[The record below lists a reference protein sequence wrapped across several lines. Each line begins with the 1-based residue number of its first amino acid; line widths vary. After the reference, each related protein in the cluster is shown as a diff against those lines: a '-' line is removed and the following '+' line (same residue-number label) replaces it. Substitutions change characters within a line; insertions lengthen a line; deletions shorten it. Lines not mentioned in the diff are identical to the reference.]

1 MHFTNFY
8 NKEIKEVLNN
18 NFSNIVTEN
27 VGPFLYS
34 TIKTIRP
41 KRILE
46 VGAGYT
52 SIFFA
57 KALQEIK
64 EENQFDL
71 NLTKNDN
78 PPSHW
83 ERRKKLLNKKYNF
96 NEDSKLIIVDNF
108 SKTNHDTARPVDNAI
123 QTLNLNN
130 FIEFVEVDGMNL
142 QSINK
147 LIENYLPLDFVF
159 LDFGA
164 GATLPVLFKFYFEKI
179 NNLGGYIMIHS
190 TLTNA
195 MHRLWLAELKLKY
208 NKDSSVEII
217 SFLEPNKIMQN
228 SFTLVKKSVESKT
241 GEFYPPIYT
250 AQP

>member
-8 NKEIKEVLNN
+8 NEELKNALDE

-27 VGPFLYS
+27 VGPFIYS

-41 KRILE
+41 KKILE
-46 VGAGYT
+46 IGAGYT

-57 KALQEIK
+57 KALKEI
-64 EENQFDL
+64 EEEDSFDL
-71 NLTKNDN
+71 QLLKDQKSD
-78 PPSHW
+78 PKW
-83 ERRKKLLNKKYNF
+83 ERRQRLLNKNYQF
-96 NEDSKLIIVDNF
+96 GSDSKLIIVDNF
-108 SKTNHDTARPVDNAI
+108 SKKKHDTARPVDNAI
-123 QTLNLNN
+123 KKLHLNKY
-130 FIEFVEVDGMNL
+130 IDFVEADGMDL
-142 QSINK
+142 QKINEM
-147 LIENYLPLDFVF
+147 ISNNLPLDFVF

-164 GATLPVLFKFYFEKI
+164 GAALPILFKFYFEKI
-179 NNLGGYIMIHS
+179 NSFGGYIMVHS

-208 NKDSSVEII
+208 SNDSSVEIM

-228 SFTLVKKSVESKT
+228 SFTLIKKNIETET
-241 GEFYPPIYT
+241 GQFNPPIYT

>member
-8 NKEIKEVLNN
+8 NEELKNALDE

-27 VGPFLYS
+27 VGPFIYS

-41 KRILE
+41 KKILE
-46 VGAGYT
+46 IGAGYT

-57 KALQEIK
+57 KALKEI
-64 EENQFDL
+64 EEEDNFDL
-71 NLTKNDN
+71 QLLKDQKSDPN
-78 PPSHW
+78 W
-83 ERRKKLLNKKYNF
+83 ERRHRLLNKDYPF
-96 NEDSKLIIVDNF
+96 SSDSKLIIVDNF
-108 SKTNHDTARPVDNAI
+108 SKEKHDTARPVDNAI
-123 QTLNLNN
+123 KKLHLNKY
-130 FIEFVEVDGMNL
+130 IDFVESDGMDL
-142 QSINK
+142 QKINEM
-147 LIENYLPLDFVF
+147 ISNSLPLDFVF

-164 GATLPVLFKFYFEKI
+164 GAALPILFKFYFEKI
-179 NNLGGYIMIHS
+179 NSFGGYIMVHS

-208 NKDSSVEII
+208 SNDSSVEIM

-228 SFTLVKKSVESKT
+228 SFTLIKKNIETET
-241 GEFYPPIYT
+241 GQFNPPIYT

>member
-8 NKEIKEVLNN
+8 NEELKNALDE

-27 VGPFLYS
+27 VGPFIYS

-41 KRILE
+41 KKILE
-46 VGAGYT
+46 IGAGYT

-57 KALQEIK
+57 KALKEI
-64 EENQFDL
+64 EEEDNFDL
-71 NLTKNDN
+71 QLLKDQKSDPN
-78 PPSHW
+78 W
-83 ERRKKLLNKKYNF
+83 ERRHKLLNKDYQF
-96 NEDSKLIIVDNF
+96 NSDSKLIIVDNF
-108 SKTNHDTARPVDNAI
+108 SKEKHDTARPVDNAI
-123 QTLNLNN
+123 KKLHLNKY
-130 FIEFVEVDGMNL
+130 IDFVEADGMDL
-142 QSINK
+142 QQINEM
-147 LIENYLPLDFVF
+147 ISNSLPLDFVF

-164 GATLPVLFKFYFEKI
+164 GAALPILFKFYFEKI
-179 NNLGGYIMIHS
+179 NSFGGYIMVHS

-208 NKDSSVEII
+208 SNDSSVEIM

-228 SFTLVKKSVESKT
+228 SFTLIKKNIETET
-241 GEFYPPIYT
+241 GQFNPPIYT

>member
-8 NKEIKEVLNN
+8 NKDLKEALDE

-27 VGPFLYS
+27 VGPFVYS

-41 KRILE
+41 KTILE
-46 VGAGYT
+46 IGAGYS

-57 KALQEIK
+57 QALKEIQ
-64 EENQFDL
+64 EENSFDVQL
-71 NLTKNDN
+71 LDN
-78 PPSHW
+78 SNPDLKW
-83 ERRKKLLNKKYNF
+83 ERRHRLLNKDYQFKS
-96 NEDSKLIIVDNF
+96 DSKLIIVDNF
-108 SKTNHDTARPVDNAI
+108 SKNNHDTARPVDECI
-123 QTLNLNN
+123 RKLNLDKYIN
-130 FIEFVEVDGMNL
+130 FIKADAMNL
-142 QSINK
+142 QKINET
-147 LIENYLPLDFVF
+147 ISNSLPLDFVF

-164 GATLPVLFKFYFEKI
+164 GAALPILFKFYFEHI
-179 NNLGGYIMIHS
+179 NSNGGYIMVHS

-208 NKDSSVEII
+208 VNDSSVEIM

-228 SFTLVKKSVESKT
+228 SFTLIKKNMELKT
-241 GEFYPPIYT
+241 GQFNPPIYT

>member
-8 NKEIKEVLNN
+8 NEDLKNALDE

-27 VGPFLYS
+27 VGPFIYS

-41 KRILE
+41 KKILE
-46 VGAGYT
+46 IGAGYT

-57 KALQEIK
+57 QALKEIE
-64 EENQFDL
+64 EENNFDAKL
-71 NLTKNDN
+71 INEEKID
-78 PPSHW
+78 SDW
-83 ERRKKLLNKKYNF
+83 ERRHRLLNKDYQF
-96 NEDSKLIIVDNF
+96 SADSKLIIVDNF
-108 SKTNHDTARPVDNAI
+108 SKEKHDTARPVDNAI
-123 QTLNLNN
+123 KKLHLDKY
-130 FIEFVEVDGMNL
+130 IDFVEADGMDL
-142 QSINK
+142 QKIN
-147 LIENYLPLDFVF
+147 EMVSNYLPLDFVF

-164 GATLPVLFKFYFEKI
+164 GAALPILFKFYFERI
-179 NNLGGYIMIHS
+179 NNYGGYIMVHS

-208 NKDSSVEII
+208 INDSSVEIM

-228 SFTLVKKSVESKT
+228 SFTLIKKNIETET
-241 GEFYPPIYT
+241 GQFNPPIYT

>member
-8 NKEIKEVLNN
+8 NEELKNALDE

-27 VGPFLYS
+27 VGPFIYS

-41 KRILE
+41 KKILE

-57 KALQEIK
+57 KALKEI
-64 EENQFDL
+64 EEEDNFDL
-71 NLTKNDN
+71 QLLKDQKSDPN
-78 PPSHW
+78 W
-83 ERRKKLLNKKYNF
+83 ERRHKLLNKNYQF
-96 NEDSKLIIVDNF
+96 GSDSKLIIVDNF
-108 SKTNHDTARPVDNAI
+108 SKEKHDTARPVDNAI
-123 QTLNLNN
+123 KKLHLNKY
-130 FIEFVEVDGMNL
+130 IDFVEADGMDL
-142 QSINK
+142 QQINEM
-147 LIENYLPLDFVF
+147 ISNSLPLDFVF

-164 GATLPVLFKFYFEKI
+164 GAALPILFKFYFEKI
-179 NNLGGYIMIHS
+179 NSFGGYIMVHS

-208 NKDSSVEII
+208 SNDSSVEIM

-228 SFTLVKKSVESKT
+228 SFTLIKKNIETET
-241 GEFYPPIYT
+241 GQFNPPIYT

>member
-8 NKEIKEVLNN
+8 NEELKNALDE

-27 VGPFLYS
+27 VGPFIYS

-41 KRILE
+41 KKILE
-46 VGAGYT
+46 IGAGYT

-57 KALQEIK
+57 KALKEI
-64 EENQFDL
+64 EEEDNFDL
-71 NLTKNDN
+71 QLLKDQKSDPN
-78 PPSHW
+78 W
-83 ERRKKLLNKKYNF
+83 ERRHKLLNKNYQF
-96 NEDSKLIIVDNF
+96 GSDSKLIIVDNF
-108 SKTNHDTARPVDNAI
+108 SKEKHDTARPVDNAI
-123 QTLNLNN
+123 KKLHLNKY
-130 FIEFVEVDGMNL
+130 IDFVESDGMDL
-142 QSINK
+142 QKINEM
-147 LIENYLPLDFVF
+147 ISNSLPLDFVF

-164 GATLPVLFKFYFEKI
+164 GAALPILFKFYFEKI
-179 NNLGGYIMIHS
+179 NSFGGYIMVHS

-208 NKDSSVEII
+208 SNDSSVEIM

-228 SFTLVKKSVESKT
+228 SFTLIKKNIETET
-241 GEFYPPIYT
+241 GQFNPPIYT

>member
-8 NKEIKEVLNN
+8 NQELKNALDE

-27 VGPFLYS
+27 VGPFIYS

-41 KRILE
+41 KKILE
-46 VGAGYT
+46 IGAGYT

-57 KALQEIK
+57 KALKEI
-64 EENQFDL
+64 EEEDSFDL
-71 NLTKNDN
+71 QLLKDQKSD
-78 PPSHW
+78 PKW
-83 ERRKKLLNKKYNF
+83 ERRQRLLNKNYQF
-96 NEDSKLIIVDNF
+96 GSDSKLIIVDNF
-108 SKTNHDTARPVDNAI
+108 SKKKHDTARPVDNAI
-123 QTLNLNN
+123 KKLHLNKY
-130 FIEFVEVDGMNL
+130 IDFVEADGMDL
-142 QSINK
+142 QKINEM
-147 LIENYLPLDFVF
+147 ISNNLPLDFVF

-164 GATLPVLFKFYFEKI
+164 GAALPILFKFYFEKI
-179 NNLGGYIMIHS
+179 NSFGGYIMVHS

-208 NKDSSVEII
+208 SNDSSVEIM

-228 SFTLVKKSVESKT
+228 SFTLIKKNIETET
-241 GEFYPPIYT
+241 GQFNPPIYT

>member
-8 NKEIKEVLNN
+8 NEELKTTLDE

-27 VGPFLYS
+27 VGPFIYS

-41 KRILE
+41 KKILE

-57 KALQEIK
+57 HALKEIE
-64 EENQFDL
+64 EENKFDGQL
-71 NLTKNDN
+71 ITEKNVDSN
-78 PPSHW
+78 W
-83 ERRKKLLNKKYNF
+83 ERRHRLLNKNYQF
-96 NEDSKLIIVDNF
+96 DFDSKLIIVDNF
-108 SKTNHDTARPVDNAI
+108 SKEKHDTARPVDNAI
-123 QTLNLNN
+123 KKLQLDKY
-130 FIEFVEVDGMNL
+130 IDFVEADGMDL
-142 QSINK
+142 QKINEM
-147 LIENYLPLDFVF
+147 IDSSLPLDFVF

-164 GATLPVLFKFYFEKI
+164 GAALPILFKFYFERI
-179 NNLGGYIMIHS
+179 NSQGGYIMVHS

-208 NKDSSVEII
+208 NNDSSVEIM

-228 SFTLVKKSVESKT
+228 SFTLIKKNNETET
-241 GEFYPPIYT
+241 GQFNPPIYT

>member
-8 NKEIKEVLNN
+8 NEELKNALDE

-27 VGPFLYS
+27 VGPFIYS

-41 KRILE
+41 KKILE
-46 VGAGYT
+46 IGAGYT

-57 KALQEIK
+57 KALKEI
-64 EENQFDL
+64 EEEDNFDL
-71 NLTKNDN
+71 QLLKDQKSDPN
-78 PPSHW
+78 W
-83 ERRKKLLNKKYNF
+83 ERRHKLLNKNYQF
-96 NEDSKLIIVDNF
+96 GSDSKLIIVDNF
-108 SKTNHDTARPVDNAI
+108 SKEKHDTARPVDNAI
-123 QTLNLNN
+123 KKLHLNKY
-130 FIEFVEVDGMNL
+130 IDFVEADGMDL
-142 QSINK
+142 QKINEM
-147 LIENYLPLDFVF
+147 ISNSLPLDFVF

-164 GATLPVLFKFYFEKI
+164 GAALPILFKFYFEKI
-179 NNLGGYIMIHS
+179 NSFGGYIMVHS

-208 NKDSSVEII
+208 SNDSNVEIM

-228 SFTLVKKSVESKT
+228 SFTLIKKNIETET
-241 GEFYPPIYT
+241 GQFNPPIYT

>member
-8 NKEIKEVLNN
+8 NKELKDALDE

-27 VGPFLYS
+27 VGPFIYS

-41 KRILE
+41 KKILE
-46 VGAGYT
+46 IGAGYT

-57 KALQEIK
+57 KALKEIEEEDDFDKKLIREQE
-64 EENQFDL
+64 N
-71 NLTKNDN
+71 N
-78 PPSHW
+78 PKW
-83 ERRKKLLNKKYNF
+83 ERRYKLYNKNYQFSSN
-96 NEDSKLIIVDNF
+96 SKLIIVDNF
-108 SKTNHDTARPVDNAI
+108 SKEQHDTARPVDNAI
-123 QTLNLNN
+123 KKLELYKYIN
-130 FIEFVEVDGMNL
+130 FVKADGMDL
-142 QSINK
+142 QKIN
-147 LIENYLPLDFVF
+147 EMVSNHLPLDFVF

-164 GATLPVLFKFYFEKI
+164 GAALPILFKFYFEKI
-179 NNLGGYIMIHS
+179 NNHGGYIMVHS

-208 NKDSSVEII
+208 NNDSSVEIM

-228 SFTLVKKSVESKT
+228 SFTLIKKNIEIET
-241 GEFYPPIYT
+241 GQFNPPIYT

>member
-8 NKEIKEVLNN
+8 NEELKNALDE

-27 VGPFLYS
+27 VGPFIYS

-41 KRILE
+41 KKILE
-46 VGAGYT
+46 IGAGYT

-57 KALQEIK
+57 KALKEI
-64 EENQFDL
+64 EEEDNFDL
-71 NLTKNDN
+71 QLLKDQKSDPN
-78 PPSHW
+78 W
-83 ERRKKLLNKKYNF
+83 ERRHKLLNKNYQF
-96 NEDSKLIIVDNF
+96 GSDSKLIIVDNF
-108 SKTNHDTARPVDNAI
+108 SKEKHDTARPVDNAI
-123 QTLNLNN
+123 KKLHLNKY
-130 FIEFVEVDGMNL
+130 IDFVEADGMDL
-142 QSINK
+142 QQINEM
-147 LIENYLPLDFVF
+147 ISNSLPLDFVF

-164 GATLPVLFKFYFEKI
+164 GAALPILFKFYFEKI
-179 NNLGGYIMIHS
+179 NSFGGYIMVHS

-208 NKDSSVEII
+208 SNDSSVEIM

-228 SFTLVKKSVESKT
+228 SFTLIKKNIETET
-241 GEFYPPIYT
+241 GQFNPPIYT

>member
-1 MHFTNFY
+1 MHFTNIF
-8 NKEIKEVLNN
+8 NKDLKQALDE

-41 KRILE
+41 KKILE
-46 VGAGYT
+46 IGAGYT

-57 KALQEIK
+57 KALQEIN
-64 EENQFDL
+64 EEDSFD
-71 NLTKNDN
+71 NDLIN
-78 PPSHW
+78 KQSELQEW
-83 ERRKKLLNKKYNF
+83 ERRKKLLNKNYNF
-96 NEDSKLIIVDNF
+96 NQKTKLIIVDNF
-108 SKTNHDTARPVDNAI
+108 SKVKHDTARPVDNAI
-123 QTLNLNN
+123 SKLRLDE
-130 FIEFVEVDGMNL
+130 FIDFVEGDGMNL
-142 QSINK
+142 QLIDN
-147 LIENYLPLDFVF
+147 LIEKYLPLDFVF

-164 GATLPVLFKFYFEKI
+164 SAALPILFKFYFQRI
-179 NNLGGYIMIHS
+179 NDFGGYIMVHS

-208 NKDSSVEII
+208 KNDSSVEIM

-228 SFTLVKKSVESKT
+228 SFTLIKKN
-241 GEFYPPIYT
+241 GEPVSGQFYPPIYT

>member
-8 NKEIKEVLNN
+8 NEELKNALDE

-27 VGPFLYS
+27 VGPFIYS

-41 KRILE
+41 KKILE
-46 VGAGYT
+46 IGAGYT

-57 KALQEIK
+57 KALKEI
-64 EENQFDL
+64 EEEDNFDL
-71 NLTKNDN
+71 QLLKDQKSDPN
-78 PPSHW
+78 W
-83 ERRKKLLNKKYNF
+83 ERRQRLLNKNYQF
-96 NEDSKLIIVDNF
+96 GSDSKLIIVDNF
-108 SKTNHDTARPVDNAI
+108 SKEKHDTARPVDNAI
-123 QTLNLNN
+123 KKLHLNKY
-130 FIEFVEVDGMNL
+130 IDFVEADGMDL
-142 QSINK
+142 QKINEMISK
-147 LIENYLPLDFVF
+147 SLPLDFVF

-164 GATLPVLFKFYFEKI
+164 GAALPILFKFYFEKI
-179 NNLGGYIMIHS
+179 NSYGGYIMVHS

-208 NKDSSVEII
+208 SNDNSVEIM

-228 SFTLVKKSVESKT
+228 SFTLIKKNIETET
-241 GEFYPPIYT
+241 GQFNPPIYT

>member
-8 NKEIKEVLNN
+8 NEELKNALDE

-27 VGPFLYS
+27 VGPFIYS

-41 KRILE
+41 KKILE
-46 VGAGYT
+46 IGAGYT

-57 KALQEIK
+57 KALKEI
-64 EENQFDL
+64 EEEDSFDL
-71 NLTKNDN
+71 QLLKDQKSD
-78 PPSHW
+78 PKW
-83 ERRKKLLNKKYNF
+83 ERRQRLLNKNYQF
-96 NEDSKLIIVDNF
+96 GSDSKLIIVDNF
-108 SKTNHDTARPVDNAI
+108 SKEKHDTARPVDNAI
-123 QTLNLNN
+123 KKLHLNKY
-130 FIEFVEVDGMNL
+130 IDFVEADGMDL
-142 QSINK
+142 QKINEM
-147 LIENYLPLDFVF
+147 ISNNLPLDFVF

-164 GATLPVLFKFYFEKI
+164 GAALPILFKFYFEKI
-179 NNLGGYIMIHS
+179 NSFGGYIMVHS

-208 NKDSSVEII
+208 SNDSSVEIM

-228 SFTLVKKSVESKT
+228 SFTLIKKNIETET
-241 GEFYPPIYT
+241 GQFNPPIYT

>member
-8 NKEIKEVLNN
+8 NQELKNALDE

-27 VGPFLYS
+27 VGPFIYS

-41 KRILE
+41 KKILE
-46 VGAGYT
+46 IGAGYT

-57 KALQEIK
+57 KALKEI
-64 EENQFDL
+64 EEEDSFDL
-71 NLTKNDN
+71 QLLKDQKSD
-78 PPSHW
+78 PKW
-83 ERRKKLLNKKYNF
+83 ERRQRLLNKNYQF
-96 NEDSKLIIVDNF
+96 GSDSKLIIVDNF
-108 SKTNHDTARPVDNAI
+108 SKEKHDTARPVDNAI
-123 QTLNLNN
+123 KKLHLNKY
-130 FIEFVEVDGMNL
+130 IDFVEADGMDL
-142 QSINK
+142 QKINEM
-147 LIENYLPLDFVF
+147 ISNNLPLDFVF

-164 GATLPVLFKFYFEKI
+164 GAALPILFKFYFEKI
-179 NNLGGYIMIHS
+179 NSFGGYIMVHS

-208 NKDSSVEII
+208 SNDSSVEIM

-228 SFTLVKKSVESKT
+228 SFTLIKKNIETET
-241 GEFYPPIYT
+241 GQFNPPIYT